1 MQKHAGSSE
10 LMYEETFTEM
20 AGERVSCEGNFE
32 VCMHP
37 GDVYVIRSD
46 ISTFYNSFRFG
57 VWLSSAGIEKNQKQN
72 IILIL
77 TLKLGELYRL

>member
-1 MQKHAGSSE
+1 MQKHTGSSE

-37 GDVYVIRSD
+37 SDVYVIRSD
-46 ISTFYNSFRFG
+46 IST
-57 VWLSSAGIEKNQKQN
+57 LQ
-72 IILIL
+72 LI
-77 TLKLGELYRL
+77 